1 MPVTKKKR
9 VKGDIREA
17 AKLRRRAEGRLDN
30 KERTRLPHRAVA
42 PQGERLVHELD
53 VHKIELE
60 LQNEE
65 LRLGSETLEASLAQ
79 YAELY
84 DFAPVGYFTLDRSGT
99 IQQLN
104 LTGARLLGLERAHLV
119 GRPFETFVARG
130 DRPALRAFLGEV
142 FGGVGQATCE
152 VSIEPRGSG
161 DAAAHPHAHAIHVR
175 VAATI
180 ADNKKECRALAMD
193 VTDQTNAVRALRESE
208 LRFRTLVE
216 SMEDSVITTDRRGC
230 TTSVR
235 SKLLERLGIQ
245 TATFVGKTAPEIYG
259 GEVGARHE
267 AAHARVLAG
276 EPVVYEWTHELGRHR
291 FQMQTVASPLRDAEG
306 HITGSLDVSRDL
318 TELKKLHEQVM
329 LADRMSSLGILAAG
343 IAHEINNP
351 LAVVIANLDAALD
364 QLRRAQK
371 STAPAPPFP
380 PETLEMLDDCLES
393 ADRVRQIV
401 GDLKVFS
408 RADENKRALVDL
420 PRVVRAS
427 LKLVKNEIRHRA
439 TLITDFGDVPAVLGN
454 EARLGQVFLNLLVNA
469 AQSVPEGNVARHTIT
484 VRTLTHPSGCAVV
497 EVRDTG
503 LGITPEALA
512 HIFEPFFTTKPI
524 GVGTGL
530 GLAICRQIVTGVGG
544 EITVDS
550 EVGAGT
556 VFRVLLPAAIDQT
569 LEIVAPQP
577 SQQQAPPPSQ
587 TSGRRGRILLIDDD
601 PEVLKTTA
609 RTLAGR
615 HEVIALLRARDA
627 LDLITA
633 GENFDLVISDLMM
646 PEMTGMDLHGALSA
660 IAPQHAKRMIFLT
673 GGAFTPRARGF
684 LRQVDNPRLDKPFDR
699 QNLIGLVDSV
709 LE

>member
-1 MPVTKKKR
+1 
-9 VKGDIREA
+9 
-17 AKLRRRAEGRLDN
+17 
-30 KERTRLPHRAVA
+30 
-42 PQGERLVHELD
+42 
-53 VHKIELE
+53 
-60 LQNEE
+60 
-65 LRLGSETLEASLAQ
+65 
-79 YAELY
+79 
-84 DFAPVGYFTLDRSGT
+84 
-99 IQQLN
+99 
-104 LTGARLLGLERAHLV
+104 
-119 GRPFETFVARG
+119 
-130 DRPALRAFLGEV
+130 
-142 FGGVGQATCE
+142 
-152 VSIEPRGSG
+152 
-161 DAAAHPHAHAIHVR
+161 
-175 VAATI
+175 
-180 ADNKKECRALAMD
+180 
-193 VTDQTNAVRALRESE
+193 
-208 LRFRTLVE
+208 
-216 SMEDSVITTDRRGC
+216 
-230 TTSVR
+230 
-235 SKLLERLGIQ
+235 
-245 TATFVGKTAPEIYG
+245 
-259 GEVGARHE
+259 
-267 AAHARVLAG
+267 
-276 EPVVYEWTHELGRHR
+276 
-291 FQMQTVASPLRDAEG
+291 MQTVASPLRDAEG
-306 HITGSLDVSRDL
+306 HITGSLGVSRDL
-318 TELKKLHEQVM
+318 TELKKLHEQVL

-351 LAVVIANLDAALD
+351 LAVVIANLDAALE
-364 QLRRAQK
+364 QLRRVQK
-371 STAPAPPFP
+371 STAPTPPFP

-408 RADENKRALVDL
+408 RADENKRSLVDL
-420 PRVVRAS
+420 PRVVRTS

-484 VRTLTHPSGCAVV
+484 VRTLTHASGCAVV

-503 LGITPEALA
+503 LGISPEALA

-550 EVGAGT
+550 EVGTGT

-569 LEIVAPQP
+569 VEIVAP
-577 SQQQAPPPSQ
+577 PPPPP
-587 TSGRRGRILLIDDD
+587 SGRRGRILLIDDD

-615 HEVIALLRARDA
+615 HEVIALLRAREA

-633 GENFDLVISDLMM
+633 GETFDLVISDLMM

-673 GGAFTPRARGF
+673 GGAFTPSARGF

-699 QNLIGLVDSV
+699 QNLIGLVDRV
-709 LE
+709 LA